1 MKNEFIKKLKEMEEI
16 IDAGIRIVEEHK
28 KNKTLENLLDMEQF
42 VLHYYNIATSLPVKL
57 PVLKI
62 DIDSDILAPKVL
74 DQFPGYLT
82 GGAVALASALEKAIA
97 VISLLKYNSIVPNV
111 VKSID
116 ELEFLYQ
123 DYSKFLKQSY
133 LQLTGK
139 DEEESLF
146 KLLPSI

>member
-28 KNKTLENLLDMEQF
+28 KNKTLENLLDMERF